1 MAEKAQSVADV
12 KEMLGQVFSAEKAE
26 GVDAVFQFDLTG
38 DNGDKFWIHVHD
50 GAFDSGDGE
59 HDAPTLTLNAAADDF
74 IKVVNGEMAAMNAF
88 MMGKLKV
95 KGDMGLAMKFQQ
107 IFPTS

>member
-38 DNGDKFWIHVHD
+38 DNGDKFWIHVH
-50 GAFDSGDGE
+50 G
-59 HDAPTLTLNAAADDF
+59 
-74 IKVVNGEMAAMNAF
+74 
-88 MMGKLKV
+88 
-95 KGDMGLAMKFQQ
+95 
-107 IFPTS
+107 

>member
-1 MAEKAQSVADV
+1 MPEKATSVADV
-12 KEMLGQVFSAEKAE
+12 KAMLGETFNAEKAE

-38 DNGDKFWIHVHD
+38 DNGDKFWIHVAN
-50 GAFDSGDGE
+50 GSFTTGDGE
-59 HDAPTLTLNAAADDF
+59 HDSPTLTLNAAAEDF

-107 IFPTS
+107 IFPTG